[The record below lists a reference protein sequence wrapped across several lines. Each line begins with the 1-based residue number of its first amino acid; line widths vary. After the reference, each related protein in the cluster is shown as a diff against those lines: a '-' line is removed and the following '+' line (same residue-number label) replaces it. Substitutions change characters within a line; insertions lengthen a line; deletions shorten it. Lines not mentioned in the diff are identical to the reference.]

1 MRRRREADDV
11 DPGHDAVRCCHYLG
25 QAHGAAPLQHFRPP
39 WSTPPDVRND
49 VVACRGDVGAG
60 RPAKMRREL
69 ACDSAQF
76 AESQQFS
83 ASHQPGCAL
92 LNDLPDVQ
100 RLDQHEQQFW

>member
-1 MRRRREADDV
+1 
-11 DPGHDAVRCCHYLG
+11 
-25 QAHGAAPLQHFRPP
+25 
-39 WSTPPDVRND
+39 
-49 VVACRGDVGAG
+49 
-60 RPAKMRREL
+60 MRREL